1 MKIAEIFSLGYG
13 GGYGGHGYGGH
24 GYRSHRY
31 GGGYR
36 YGGYS
41 GGFFGRR
48 NRELLDIS
56 IL

>member
-13 GGYGGHGYGGH
+13 GGYGGYGGH

-31 GGGYR
+31 GGGHR
-36 YGGYS
+36 YGGYR